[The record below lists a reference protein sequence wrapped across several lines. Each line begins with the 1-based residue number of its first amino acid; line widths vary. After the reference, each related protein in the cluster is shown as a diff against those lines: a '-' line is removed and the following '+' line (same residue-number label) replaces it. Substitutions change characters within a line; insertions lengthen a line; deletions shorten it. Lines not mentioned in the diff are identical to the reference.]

1 MKSKEDKLEVD
12 KLKPFLLI
20 FLKIRDIVDNN
31 VVKNTAYN
39 ELVKNV
45 DVIDTSRPVNKID
58 YDAKIE
64 DIEDEISS
72 TTNLTANVSLSAV
85 KEKRYQTLVVLQKKA
100 DYDAKKSDIEKKYF
114 TTSF

>member
-1 MKSKEDKLEVD
+1 M
-12 KLKPFLLI
+12 
-20 FLKIRDIVDNN
+20 
-31 VVKNTAYN
+31 
-39 ELVKNV
+39 VKNV

-85 KEKRYQTLVVLQKKA
+85 KKKRH
-100 DYDAKKSDIEKKYF
+100 
-114 TTSF
+114 